1 MGSMKKALLITMIWM
16 AVSPLFVSTAR
27 GYIHTFRPDP
37 DISFFLPW
45 RYYTWGIEWQVPE
58 GEVITGATLSFHN
71 IRHWNNRPND
81 LWVHLLDT
89 ADAGVEAGW
98 DFPWWTGTHFAD
110 SDGIQLHH
118 YQDLHGT
125 PGNLEYLF
133 EDNELIVLVEYLAD
147 NSFGLGFDPDSLYC
161 NDEITLRVETD
172 VFPSP
177 IPPAALLFPVGL
189 AVLVAVR
196 RKRRRSSYNH

>member
-1 MGSMKKALLITMIWM
+1 MICMGLSSLLI
-16 AVSPLFVSTAR
+16 STAQ

-98 DFPWWTGTHFAD
+98 DLPWWTGNHFAD
-110 SDGIQLHH
+110 SDGIPLHH
-118 YQDLHGT
+118 YQDLTRT
-125 PGNLEYLF
+125 PRDLEYF
-133 EDNELIVLVEYLAD
+133 FDENELTVLSGYLID

-161 NDEITLRVETD
+161 NDEITLLVETD
-172 VFPSP
+172 VFPIP
-177 IPPAALLFPVGL
+177 IPPAAFLFPAGL
-189 AVLVAVR
+189 AVLVAVK
-196 RKRRRSSYNH
+196 RKRRCNSR